1 LTFALIP
8 GPAGTLS
15 IDHVEPQTPSE
26 ALPVVLVHSLAGNA
40 SQWSAQLT
48 HLQSTRRAVALELR
62 GHGRSD
68 PAKNG
73 DYTLEGMANDIAG
86 VVERLNLERIVLV
99 GHSLGGGVALV
110 YAGAHPER
118 VAGLLLIDPIGDGK
132 QISPTQAQ
140 PLLDALA
147 TDYAT
152 TIQEYWKGIAG
163 SDAVVRQRLLA
174 DLEATPQDVVVSAFG
189 EVLRFNPDPWLCAYH
204 GPILSV
210 VTLYNDQPFSLHRLG
225 KGFPHRVV
233 SDTGH
238 WIQLDAPDELNQI
251 IDEFLEKSAAHP
263 RLP

>member
-15 IDHVEPQTPSE
+15 IDDAPPAGRSD
-26 ALPVVLVHSLAGNA
+26 AMPVFLVHSLAGNA
-40 SQWSAQLT
+40 LQWSAQLT

-73 DYTLEGMANDIAG
+73 DYTLEGMANDIAA
-86 VVERLNLERIVLV
+86 VVERLNLDRVVLV

-118 VAGLLLIDPIGDGK
+118 VAGLLLVDPIGDGK
-132 QISPTQAQ
+132 QISPAQAQ
-140 PLLDALA
+140 PLLDALT
-147 TDYAT
+147 TDYVT
-152 TIQEYWKGIAG
+152 TIHEYWKGIAG
-163 SDAVVRQRLLA
+163 NDPVVRQRLLA
-174 DLEATPQDVVVSAFG
+174 DLDATPRQVVVRAFG
-189 EVLRFNPDPWLCAYH
+189 EGLRFDPDPWLRAYQ

-210 VTLYNDQPFSLHRLG
+210 VTPYNDQPLSLHRLG

-251 IDEFLEKSAAHP
+251 MDEFLEKSAAHP

>member
-1 LTFALIP
+1 LTFARIQ
-8 GPAGTLS
+8 GPAGRLS
-15 IDHVEPQTPSE
+15 IDHAEPRTPSE
-26 ALPVVLVHSLAGNA
+26 ALPIVLVHSLAGNA

-48 HLQSTRRAVALELR
+48 HLQSTRRAVAVELR
-62 GHGRSD
+62 GHGRSE

-73 DYTLEGMANDIAG
+73 DYTLEGMANDIAA
-86 VVERLNLERIVLV
+86 VVEQLNLERIVLV

-118 VAGLLLIDPIGDGK
+118 VAGLLLVDPIGDGK
-132 QISPTQAQ
+132 QISPAQAQ

-152 TIQEYWKGIAG
+152 TIQEYWKEIAG
-163 SDAVVRQRLLA
+163 NDPVVRQRLLT
-174 DLEATPQDVVVSAFG
+174 DLNATPQNVVVRAFG
-189 EVLRFNPDPWLCAYH
+189 EVLRFDPDPWLRGYR

-210 VTLYNDQPFSLHRLG
+210 VTPNNDQSFSLHRLG
-225 KGFPHRVV
+225 RGFPHRVV
-233 SDTGH
+233 SGTGH

-251 IDEFLEKSAAHP
+251 MDEFLEKSASRP

>member
-1 LTFALIP
+1 LTFALIQ

-15 IDHVEPQTPSE
+15 IDHVEPRTPS
-26 ALPVVLVHSLAGNA
+26 ATLPVVLVHSLAGNA
-40 SQWSAQLT
+40 RQWSGQLT

-73 DYTLEGMANDIAG
+73 DYTLEGMANDIAA
-86 VVERLNLERIVLV
+86 VVERRNFERIVLV

-110 YAGAHPER
+110 YAGAYPER
-118 VAGLLLIDPIGDGK
+118 VAGLLLVDPIGDGK
-132 QISPTQAQ
+132 QISPAQAQ
-140 PLLDALA
+140 PLLDTLA

-152 TIQEYWKGIAG
+152 TIHEYWKGIAG
-163 SDAVVRQRLLA
+163 SDVAVRQRLLA
-174 DLEATPQDVVVSAFG
+174 DLDATPQEVVVSAFG
-189 EVLRFNPDPWLCAYH
+189 EVLRFDPDPWLRRYR

-210 VTLYNDQPFSLHRLG
+210 VTPYNDQPFSLHRLG

-233 SDTGH
+233 SGTGH

-251 IDEFLEKSAAHP
+251 MDEFLEKSASRL

>member
-8 GPAGTLS
+8 GPAGRLS
-15 IDHVEPQTPSE
+15 IDDAPPAGRSD
-26 ALPVVLVHSLAGNA
+26 AMPVILVHSLAGNA

-73 DYTLEGMANDIAG
+73 DYTLEGMANDIAA
-86 VVERLNLERIVLV
+86 VVERLNLDRVVLV

-118 VAGLLLIDPIGDGK
+118 VAGLLLVDPIGDGK
-132 QISPTQAQ
+132 QISPAQAQ
-140 PLLDALA
+140 PLLDALT
-147 TDYAT
+147 TDYVT
-152 TIQEYWKGIAG
+152 TIHEYWKGIAG
-163 SDAVVRQRLLA
+163 NDPAVRQRLLA
-174 DLEATPQDVVVSAFG
+174 DLDATPRQVVVRAFG
-189 EVLRFNPDPWLCAYH
+189 EGLRFDPDTSLRAYQ

-210 VTLYNDQPFSLHRLG
+210 VTPYNDQPLSLHRLG

-251 IDEFLEKSAAHP
+251 MDEFLEKSAAHP

>member
-1 LTFALIP
+1 LTFAIIQ

-15 IDHVEPQTPSE
+15 IDHVEPRMSSE

-40 SQWSAQLT
+40 RQWSAQLT

-73 DYTLEGMANDIAG
+73 DYTLEGMANDIAA
-86 VVERLNLERIVLV
+86 VVERLNFERIVLV

-118 VAGLLLIDPIGDGK
+118 VAGLLLVDPIGDGK
-132 QISPTQAQ
+132 QIPPSQSQ

-147 TDYAT
+147 SDYDT
-152 TIQEYWKGIAG
+152 TIHEYWKSIAG
-163 SDAVVRQRLLA
+163 NDPGVRQQLLADLDATPRDAVVR
-174 DLEATPQDVVVSAFG
+174 AFG
-189 EVLRFNPDPWLCAYH
+189 EVLRFDPDPWLLRYRA
-204 GPILSV
+204 PILSV
-210 VTLYNDQPFSLHRLG
+210 VTPYNDEPFSLHRLG

-233 SDTGH
+233 SGTGH
-238 WIQLDAPDELNQI
+238 WIQLDAPDELNRI
-251 IDEFLEKSAAHP
+251 MDEFLQKSASRP
-263 RLP
+263 RVP